1 MKGQG
6 LIIKEI
12 DRTGEINKK
21 GRNLPT
27 HGKNQRGREK
37 KRRGVGIDVK
47 GRG

>member
-12 DRTGEINKK
+12 DRKGKINKK
-21 GRNLPT
+21 GKESSNSWV
-27 HGKNQRGREK
+27 NQRGRGN